1 MSGKPILLASDVHL
15 GIVSEATES
24 AFERWLVAAG
34 KTASQVILNG
44 DIFDFWFEYRSVI
57 PRGHT
62 RVLALIGDLVRSG
75 VPVSFMGGNHDWWG
89 GSFLTDEL
97 GVTLYRD
104 PVVLDLNG
112 WRTFV
117 AHGDGLGSGDLP
129 YRILRRVLQSRVTVW
144 GFRWLHPDVGV
155 RIARAVSQTI
165 DRGEGTGPTEAERGR
180 SEHLKKCG
188 IAKLRSDP
196 EIDLVVFGHT
206 HVPLLIEDTPGR
218 FYVNAGD
225 WVNHRSYLILER
237 DRPPRLEEWAG

>member
-15 GIVSEATES
+15 GVVSEATAS

-34 KTASQVILNG
+34 QTASEVILNG

-57 PRGHT
+57 PRGYT
-62 RVLALIGDLVRSG
+62 GVLARIGDLVKGG

-89 GSFLTDEL
+89 GSYLTDEL
-97 GVTLYRD
+97 GVTLHQE

-112 WRTFV
+112 WRTYV
-117 AHGDGLGSGDLP
+117 AHGDGLGRGDLR
-129 YRILRRVLQSRVTVW
+129 YRILRHVLRSRVTVW
-144 GFRWLHPDVGV
+144 GFRWLHPDVGA
-155 RIARAVSQTI
+155 RIAKRVSQTA
-165 DRGEGTGPTEAERGR
+165 DRVKTGPTGAERRR
-180 SEHLKKCG
+180 SEHLKECG
-188 IAKLRSDP
+188 IRKLRSDS